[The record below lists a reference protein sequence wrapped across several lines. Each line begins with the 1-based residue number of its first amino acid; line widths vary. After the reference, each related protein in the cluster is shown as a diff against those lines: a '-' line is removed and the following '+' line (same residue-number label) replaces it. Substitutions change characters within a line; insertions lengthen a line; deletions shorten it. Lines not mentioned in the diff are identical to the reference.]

1 MKKINNTIIL
11 ITAIL
16 LFIISLILDK
26 NIGNFVSLIK
36 NPFFDLIFNW
46 FASFISVFVILII
59 ATTLFLF
66 EEKKREWVFP
76 LWLSF
81 ILSIVVSFILKLI
94 IARPRPSI
102 ELFYPL
108 INTLSYSFPSMHA
121 MIAFAAVPVLDKEF
135 RKLKWFW
142 ILFAFLVAF
151 SRVYL
156 DFHFLSDVVFGAFA
170 GYFIGVLIV
179 YVEEKYHPF
188 KFLK

>member
-46 FASFISVFVILII
+46 FTSFISVFVILII

-121 MIAFAAVPVLDKEF
+121 MIAFAAVPVLGKEF